1 MSKQDTTMKNNLSK
15 DLPEPLSVITAKN
28 IQKNYN
34 LKGGFIF
41 KALRGINLTVNKGEV
56 FTIVGHN
63 GAGKSTFIKII
74 MGLTNP
80 TGGDIS
86 ILNTDTALNLPKN
99 IKAKIGYIPETVN
112 FYGNL
117 TGMETMKFFG
127 KLNGVYDEKLFA
139 GLLES
144 VGILKAADKKVIA
157 YSKGMRQRLAF
168 AVSQIKNPDIF
179 IFDEPT
185 SGMDPSGI
193 NEFVLLVKSLHKE
206 GKTIIMTSHIL
217 PEVEDISD
225 RICIMMNGEVTA
237 LGGINDL
244 IEKAGLTTFINL
256 RFKDGYVPEITTLE
270 DMKAE
275 SLLIDFSKSEIN
287 SEINIGFL
295 EKNRIKLLDKII
307 SKYENMLED
316 LNIKKPGLFEI
327 YKHFSV
333 KRGTN
338 D

>member
-1 MSKQDTTMKNNLSK
+1 MLKQDTAMKNNLSE
-15 DLPEPLSVITAKN
+15 DASESLSVITAKN
-28 IQKNYN
+28 IRKDYS

-41 KALRGINLTVNKGEV
+41 KALRDINLAVDKGEV

-63 GAGKSTFIKII
+63 GAGKSTLIKII

-80 TGGDIS
+80 TDGNIS
-86 ILNTDTALNLPKN
+86 ILNTDTTFNLPKN
-99 IKAKIGYIPETVN
+99 VKAKIGYIPETVN

-127 KLNGVYDEKLFA
+127 KLNNVYNEKFFS

-144 VGILKAADKKVIA
+144 VGILKAAGKKVIA

-237 LGGINDL
+237 LGGINGL
-244 IEKAGLTTFINL
+244 IEKAELTTTINL
-256 RFKDGYVPEITTLE
+256 RFKDRRIPEITPFE
-270 DMKAE
+270 NMKAD
-275 SLLIDFSKSEIN
+275 SLLIDYTVDEIN
-287 SEINIGFL
+287 SEINIGFF

-307 SKYENMLED
+307 NGYENVLED

-333 KRGTN
+333 KRGAN

>member
-1 MSKQDTTMKNNLSK
+1 MKNNLSENS
-15 DLPEPLSVITAKN
+15 PEPASVITANN
-28 IQKNYN
+28 IRKDYS

-41 KALRGINLTVNKGEV
+41 KALRGINLAVKKGEV
-56 FTIVGHN
+56 LTIVGHN
-63 GAGKSTFIKII
+63 GAGKSTLIKII
-74 MGLTNP
+74 MGLTNL
-80 TGGDIS
+80 TGGNLS
-86 ILNTDTALNLPKN
+86 ILDTDTTFNLPKN

-127 KLNGVYDEKLFA
+127 KLNNVYNEKLFD
-139 GLLES
+139 GLLDS
-144 VGILKAADKKVIA
+144 VGILKAAGKKVIA

-193 NEFVLLVKSLHKE
+193 NEFVLLVKSLHKD

-225 RICIMMNGEVTA
+225 RICIMVNGEVTA
-237 LGGINDL
+237 LGGINGL
-244 IEKAGLTTFINL
+244 IEKAGLTTIINL
-256 RFKDGYVPEITTLE
+256 RFKDRRVPEITPFE
-270 DMKAE
+270 DMKTG
-275 SLLIDFSKSEIN
+275 SVLIDYSIDEIN
-287 SEINIGFL
+287 SEINIGFF
-295 EKNRIKLLDKII
+295 EKNRIKLLDEIV
-307 SKYENMLED
+307 SKYGNALED

-333 KRGTN
+333 KRG
-338 D
+338 DR

>member
-1 MSKQDTTMKNNLSK
+1 MLKQNTATKTSLNADSS
-15 DLPEPLSVITAKN
+15 EPVSVITANN
-28 IQKNYN
+28 IRKDYS

-41 KALRGINLTVNKGEV
+41 KALRSINLTVKKGEV

-63 GAGKSTFIKII
+63 GAGKSTLIKII

-80 TGGDIS
+80 TEGNLF
-86 ILNTDTALNLPKN
+86 ILDADTTFYLPKN
-99 IKAKIGYIPETVN
+99 IKAKIGYIPEIVN

-127 KLNGVYDEKLFA
+127 KLNNVYNEKLFA
-139 GLLES
+139 GLLDS
-144 VGILKAADKKVIA
+144 VGILKASGKKVIA

-193 NEFVLLVKSLHKE
+193 NEFVLLVKSLHKD

-225 RICIMMNGEVTA
+225 RICIMVNGEVTA
-237 LGGINDL
+237 LGGINGL
-244 IEKAGLTTFINL
+244 IEKAGLTTSINL
-256 RFKDGYVPEITTLE
+256 RFKDRLVPEITPLE
-270 DMKAE
+270 DMKTG
-275 SLLIDFSKSEIN
+275 SFLINYSIDEIN
-287 SEINIGFL
+287 SEINIGFF
-295 EKNRIKLLDKII
+295 EKNRIKLLDEIV
-307 SKYENMLED
+307 SKYRNVLED

-333 KRGTN
+333 KRGI
-338 D
+338 DD

>member
-1 MSKQDTTMKNNLSK
+1 MSKQDMIMENNLNEDS
-15 DLPEPLSVITAKN
+15 PESLSVITAKN
-28 IQKNYN
+28 IRKDYN

-41 KALRGINLTVNKGEV
+41 KALRDINLTVKKGEV

-63 GAGKSTFIKII
+63 GAGKSTLIKII

-80 TGGDIS
+80 TEGNLY
-86 ILNTDTALNLPKN
+86 ILNTDTTFNLPKN
-99 IKAKIGYIPETVN
+99 VKAKIGYIPETVN

-127 KLNGVYDEKLFA
+127 KLNNVYNEKLFA
-139 GLLES
+139 ELLES
-144 VGILKAADKKVIA
+144 VGILKAAGKKVIA

-193 NEFVLLVKSLHKE
+193 NEFVLLVKSLHRD

-237 LGGINDL
+237 LGGINGL
-244 IEKAGLTTFINL
+244 IERAGLTSSINL
-256 RFKDGYVPEITTLE
+256 RFKDRRAVEITAFE
-270 DMKAE
+270 NMKAD
-275 SLLIDFSKSEIN
+275 SLLIDYTVDEIN
-287 SEINIGFL
+287 PEINIGFF

-307 SKYENMLED
+307 DKYESELED

-333 KRGTN
+333 KRETN